1 MKNYVFIFV
10 FVMSSISVWGQ
21 NLDSIFNTLKFRN
34 IGPFRGGRS
43 NSGSGVNGDPLT
55 YYMTTTGGGVW
66 KTTDAGQ
73 HWRNISDGF
82 FKSGSVGAISVS
94 NSNPN
99 ILYVG
104 MGEHAPRGVMTAH
117 GDGVYKSIDAGETWV
132 HLGLEKTQHIS
143 RIQIHPENPD
153 ILWVA
158 AQGALHGKS
167 NDRGIYKSTNGGK
180 SWKKVLYVNS
190 STGASEL
197 SIDINHPNILYA
209 AMWDHMRTPWKV
221 ISGGPGSGLYKSIDL
236 GETWKKIENG
246 IPKEKGKMAIA
257 VSPANSNWVYSLVE
271 SDSKKEK
278 GGLFLSKNGGDSW
291 KRISNDHRLLQR
303 AWYYIELTLDPNN
316 ENVVYVLSASA
327 YKSINGGSDWEEI
340 DTHHGDY
347 HDLWINPNNS
357 KNMLISNDGGSEIT
371 FDAGENWS
379 RIDNM
384 PTGQFYRVI
393 TDNLFPYNIYGGQQD
408 NSSIK
413 IASIGI
419 GSGGIGREDW
429 SASAGGESA
438 FIAFDPDNP
447 TKAVGGSYLGS
458 IVMLDVNSRQS
469 TKIMIEPNLYLGLA
483 ARDMKYLFNWNAP
496 IIKSQHETNTYY
508 HGSQYLL
515 KTIDD
520 GMSWDVVSPD
530 LTRNIDAK
538 QGKGGGPYTV
548 EAVGA
553 ENYGTLS
560 YVTESQH
567 EAGLIYTGSDDGLVH
582 ITKNNGKTWDNIT
595 PKGLDETLINAIE
608 VSPHDPATVYIA
620 TTKYKF
626 NDHTPAIYKSSDY
639 GKSWKN
645 ISKGIKEGDFTRVI
659 REDPSKKD
667 LIYTGTQ
674 NGIYLS
680 WNGGNNWSKLNL
692 NLPVVPITD
701 MTIKGSD
708 LVLATQGR
716 AFWILDDLN
725 LIRQYDPENKNGKL
739 FQTKKTVI
747 ANWYSSMNSN
757 FSTGTNLLQGV
768 NPASGM
774 IFYYQLPKLKVT
786 DNVVLS
792 ILDSEGNLVN
802 SFSSITNEN
811 YIDYEGAPPKKP
823 TITSNKGINRFVW
836 NMRHSILEGVPEVY
850 IEGRFNGHKVIP
862 GKYKVKLSYLDKNFE
877 ITSEIIPNP
886 MMSVSNND
894 FETYEVFMKDAEN
907 IYNQMT
913 TMTNNFQKI
922 KNEIEVLKI
931 DLKKNDEDEL
941 YNKAEDLIVELTN
954 WDNIMVQRLSKAYD
968 DVENFEN
975 GFTAHYLTLINAADS
990 SLPMITNGA
999 KNKFIELNKKW
1010 NQYKNQAVNVIR
1022 PKIIQF
1028 NQDCQKNGIGAIF
1041 IK

>member
-1 MKNYVFIFV
+1 
-10 FVMSSISVWGQ
+10 MSSISVWGQ

-167 NDRGIYKSTNGGK
+167 NERGIYKSTNGGK

-774 IFYYQLPKLKVT
+774 VFYYQLPKLKAT

-823 TITSNKGINRFVW
+823 TITANKGVNRFVW

>member
-117 GDGVYKSIDAGETWV
+117 GNGVYKSTDAGETWV

-316 ENVVYVLSASA
+316 ENVVYVLSASV

>member
-1 MKNYVFIFV
+1 
-10 FVMSSISVWGQ
+10 MSTISVWGQ

-167 NDRGIYKSTNGGK
+167 NERGIYKSTNGGK

-316 ENVVYVLSASA
+316 ENVVYVLSASV

>member
-1 MKNYVFIFV
+1 
-10 FVMSSISVWGQ
+10 
-21 NLDSIFNTLKFRN
+21 
-34 IGPFRGGRS
+34 
-43 NSGSGVNGDPLT
+43 
-55 YYMTTTGGGVW
+55 MTTTGGGVW

-316 ENVVYVLSASA
+316 ENVVYVLSASV

-725 LIRQYDPENKNGKL
+725 LIRQYDPKNKNGKL

-894 FETYEVFMKDAEN
+894 FKTYEVFMKDAEN

>member
-316 ENVVYVLSASA
+316 ENVVYVLSASV

>member
-1 MKNYVFIFV
+1 
-10 FVMSSISVWGQ
+10 MSSISVWGQ

-316 ENVVYVLSASA
+316 ENVVYVLSASV

>member
-1 MKNYVFIFV
+1 
-10 FVMSSISVWGQ
+10 MSSISVWGQ

-117 GDGVYKSIDAGETWV
+117 GNGVYKSTDAGETWV

-316 ENVVYVLSASA
+316 ENVVYVLSASV

>member
-1 MKNYVFIFV
+1 
-10 FVMSSISVWGQ
+10 MSSISVWGQ

-221 ISGGPGSGLYKSIDL
+221 ISGGPGSGLYKSIDF

-515 KTIDD
+515 KTLDD

-538 QGKGGGPYTV
+538 QGKGGGPFTV

-560 YVTESQH
+560 YVAESQH

-774 IFYYQLPKLKVT
+774 VFYYQLPKLKAT

>member
-1 MKNYVFIFV
+1 
-10 FVMSSISVWGQ
+10 MSTISVWGQ

-167 NDRGIYKSTNGGK
+167 NERGIYKSTNGGK

-197 SIDINHPNILYA
+197 SIDVNHPNILYA

-221 ISGGPGSGLYKSIDL
+221 ISGGPGSGLYKSIDF

-316 ENVVYVLSASA
+316 ENVVYVLSASV

-680 WNGGNNWSKLNL
+680 WNSGNNWSKLNL

-823 TITSNKGINRFVW
+823 TITANKGVNRFVW

-894 FETYEVFMKDAEN
+894 FKTYEVFMKDAEN

>member
-10 FVMSSISVWGQ
+10 FVMSTISVWGQ

-316 ENVVYVLSASA
+316 ENVVYVLSASV

-680 WNGGNNWSKLNL
+680 WNSGNNWSKLNL

-774 IFYYQLPKLKVT
+774 VFYYQLPKLKVT

-823 TITSNKGINRFVW
+823 TITANKGVNRFVW

-894 FETYEVFMKDAEN
+894 FKTYEVFMKDAEN

>member
-1 MKNYVFIFV
+1 
-10 FVMSSISVWGQ
+10 MSTISVWGQ

-913 TMTNNFQKI
+913 AMTNDFQKI